1 MSFRRSAER
10 LARRE
15 SQAVAGYLELCTL
28 GDLVVRASA
37 HHPDRD
43 ALVLPGERRTYGE
56 LEDRARTIAR
66 SLVAMGLD
74 RGDRV
79 GLFMPNCPEFIEVLF
94 GILFAGAVAVPVNAR
109 FKPRELRHCVRDAGL
124 RVLFAADSPG
134 EQHTRADVIEDAL
147 GPLEPAT
154 RPGTTGL
161 LGVHCAAAPDLE
173 AIVALAP
180 GLSPRDGFLTGTVF
194 GELAE
199 AVTAA
204 EADKRRRQ
212 VALRDAAMM
221 FYTSG
226 TTAMPKGCV
235 LSHEALVRTGVTTRQ
250 RLGYRDGERM
260 FAPCPMFHTA
270 STQPM
275 VATLHAFGTFVTMG
289 HFDAALALKMI
300 ETERVTVMFP
310 AFPPLTEGMLNCRD
324 YSPGSFAAV
333 RTVFTVAPPEA
344 LRSMQGRMPH
354 SVLVNAYGMTE
365 FGGSVVMVDPGDDD
379 DARLATQGPPFPGLE
394 VGIRDSGNGPVPDG
408 ERGEIVVRGPSM
420 FDGYHNDPDKT
431 AECVDAAGWFHTGD
445 LGMMGTDGR
454 LRYLGRLKDM
464 LKVGGENVAAIEIAS
479 HLQALPAVS
488 VAQVVGVA
496 DQKYGEVPAA
506 FIELRPG
513 MSLTE
518 EEVIAHCGD
527 GLASFKVPRYVRFV
541 TEWPMSSTKV
551 QTFRLRE
558 QLEKELGLNRG
569 DGS

>member
-1 MSFRRSAER
+1 
-10 LARRE
+10 
-15 SQAVAGYLELCTL
+15 VAGYLEMCTL
-28 GDLVVRASA
+28 GDLVVRGSA
-37 HHPDRD
+37 HFPDRD
-43 ALVLPGERRTYGE
+43 ALVLPGERRTYGQ

-66 SLVAMGLD
+66 SLAAMGVN
-74 RGDRV
+74 RGDRI

-94 GILFAGAVAVPVNAR
+94 GTLFAGAVAVPVNAR
-109 FKPRELRHCVRDAGL
+109 FTARELRHVVRDAGL

-134 EQHTRADVIEDAL
+134 EQRTRADVIDDGL
-147 GPLEPAT
+147 GPLEPAGCL
-154 RPGTTGL
+154 GTTGL
-161 LGVHCAAAPDLE
+161 PRIRSAAASDLE
-173 AIVALAP
+173 AVVSL
-180 GLSPRDGFLTGTVF
+180 GTSLRPRDGFLAGAVF
-194 GELAE
+194 SELAP
-199 AVTAA
+199 AVTP
-204 EADKRRRQ
+204 ADVDRSRRQ
-212 VALRDAAMM
+212 VALRHPAMM

-275 VATLHAFGTFVTMG
+275 IATLHAFGTFVTMA
-289 HFDAALALKMI
+289 HFDAALALKII
-300 ETERVTVMFP
+300 ETERVTAMFP

-324 YSPGSFAAV
+324 YSPDTFAQV

-344 LRSMQGRMPH
+344 LRSMQRRMPH

-379 DARLATQGPPFPGLE
+379 DARLATQGPPFPGIE
-394 VGIRDSGNGPVPDG
+394 IGIRDSENGSVPDG
-408 ERGEIVVRGPSM
+408 QRGEIVVRGPSM
-420 FDGYHNDPDKT
+420 FDGYHNDPGKT
-431 AECVDAAGWFHTGD
+431 GECIDAAGWYHSGD
-445 LGMMGTDGR
+445 LGVIGADGR

-479 HLQALPAVS
+479 HLQAHPAVS
-488 VAQVVGVA
+488 VAHVVGVA

-513 MSLTE
+513 TSLTE
-518 EEVIAHCGD
+518 EDVMAHCSD
-527 GLASFKVPRYVRFV
+527 GLASFKIPRYVRFV

-558 QLEKELGLNRG
+558 QLEKELGADRG
-569 DGS
+569 DRP

>member
-1 MSFRRSAER
+1 VS
-10 LARRE
+10 
-15 SQAVAGYLELCTL
+15 GYLELCTL
-28 GDLVVRASA
+28 GDLVVRGSA
-37 HHPDRD
+37 HCPDRD

-66 SLVAMGLD
+66 SLTAMGVD

-79 GLFMPNCPEFIEVLF
+79 GLYMPNCAEFIDVLF
-94 GILFAGAVAVPVNAR
+94 GILFAGAVAVPINAR
-109 FKPRELRHCVRDAGL
+109 FKPRELRHCVRDACL

-134 EQHTRADVIEDAL
+134 EQRGRADIIEDAL
-147 GPLEPAT
+147 GPLEPAAG
-154 RPGTTGL
+154 PGTADQPRL
-161 LGVHCAAAPDLE
+161 RRAAAPDLQ
-173 AIVALAP
+173 AIVALGP
-180 GLSPRDGFLTGTVF
+180 GQGPRDGFLTGTAF
-194 GELAE
+194 SELAL
-199 AVTAA
+199 TAPP
-204 EADKRRRQ
+204 ADADARRRR
-212 VALRDAAMM
+212 VALRDPAMM

-275 VATLHAFGTFVTMG
+275 VATLHAFGTFVSMP
-289 HFDAALALKMI
+289 HFDPALALKII
-300 ETERVTVMFP
+300 ETERVTALFP

-344 LRSMQGRMPH
+344 LRSMQRRMPH
-354 SVLVNAYGMTE
+354 SVMVNAYGMTE

-379 DARLATQGPPFPGLE
+379 DARLATQGPPFPGIE
-394 VGIRDSGNGPVPDG
+394 IGIRDGENGPVPDG

-431 AECVDAAGWFHTGD
+431 AECIDAAGWFHTGD
-445 LGMMGTDGR
+445 LGMIGADGR

-488 VAQVVGVA
+488 VAHVVGVA

-527 GLASFKVPRYVRFV
+527 GLARFKIPRYVRFV

-558 QLEKELGLNRG
+558 QLEKELGLNGG
-569 DGS
+569 DGP